1 MKEKKIILRSPTP
14 EDSSA
19 VAQIIGSLASHID
32 PDITPVT
39 TAETINRYG
48 PDGLG
53 HFDGVIAEQ
62 AGQVIGLCLFSI
74 RFSGWRGASG
84 VFVSDLYVDTS
95 VRTGGLGRRLLHET
109 AKKGLSKN
117 CSFLQLDV
125 DIDNENA
132 IDFYVHLG
140 LHIHKNDIQM
150 FMEEPIFIKFATT

>member
-1 MKEKKIILRSPTP
+1 MKEKKIILRNLTP

-19 VAQIIGSLASHID
+19 VSQIISSLASHID
-32 PDITPVT
+32 PDITAVT
-39 TAETINRYG
+39 TSETINLYG

-74 RFSGWRGASG
+74 RFSGWRGTSG

-125 DIDNENA
+125 DVDNENA
-132 IDFYVHLG
+132 INFYAHLG
-140 LHIHKNDIQM
+140 LYIHKNEIQM
-150 FMEEPIFIKFATT
+150 FMEEPAFMKFSTT